1 MLMERKKQNNSNITT
16 LQWISEVTGRKK
28 LYVLLLCIIQI
39 ALNLGSIGYAL
50 VFKGV
55 TDAAV
60 DKQLHTFILWVS
72 AFAGLALFQISMGFL
87 NRFLLEY
94 AGATTENSLKD
105 RLLTNIF
112 SRNYAGVIAIHSGE
126 WLNRMTSD
134 TALVANDFVQI
145 VPGFVGLLVKLIG
158 AMVLLFILCPVFCFI
173 IIPVG
178 IVVGV
183 FGYIFRKPLK
193 QMHRKVQEA
202 DGAFRVSIQESL
214 SGLLVIKAFGKES
227 VRIADS
233 SDKMQM
239 HKAMRLK
246 RNRFSNICTMGFNG
260 MMNAAYV
267 LGTAIG
273 GYGIISGTMSYG
285 SLIAIIQLVGQLQA
299 PLSGLTGY
307 FPQYYAMIAS
317 AERLMDIEKMD
328 LDMCVDEMR
337 LMSIDNIN
345 KLYADSL
352 KRIVFRSASFSYR
365 NGKEE
370 IPVFSNLNI
379 TVNKREFIA
388 ITGHSGCGKSTLLK
402 LMMNLY
408 DLDVGEI
415 LMELENGEIPITA
428 AYRRLFAYVPQGNML
443 MSGTI
448 GDVVC
453 FQGKRDD
460 DAVCRALEIADAD
473 EFVRNLP
480 DGIDTK
486 LGECGAGL
494 SDGQM
499 QRIAIARAIY
509 AESPILMLDEST
521 SALDEIAEKKVLAN
535 IKQMTDKTVLIVTHR
550 KTVLDYCDRE
560 INFSKDT
567 I

>member
-1 MLMERKKQNNSNITT
+1 MFMERQKKNNSNLTT
-16 LQWISEVTGRKK
+16 LRWISEVTGRKK

-60 DKQLHTFILWVS
+60 DKQLHTFILWVI
-72 AFAGLALFQISMGFL
+72 AFAGLAFFQISMGFL

-94 AGATTENSLKD
+94 AGATIENCLKN

-112 SRNYAGVIAIHSGE
+112 SRNYAGVTAIHSGE

-134 TALVANDFVQI
+134 TALVADDFVQI

-178 IVVGV
+178 LVVGV
-183 FGYIFRKPLK
+183 LGYIFRKPLK
-193 QMHRKVQEA
+193 QIHGKVREA
-202 DGAFRVSIQESL
+202 DGLFRVSVQESL
-214 SGLLVIKAFGKES
+214 SGLTVIKAFGKED

-246 RNRFSNICTMGFNG
+246 RTRFSNICTMGFNG

-267 LGTAIG
+267 LGTALG

-328 LDMCVDEMR
+328 LDVSSDESSRLSVD
-337 LMSIDNIN
+337 DIN
-345 KLYADSL
+345 KFYRNSL
-352 KRIVFRSASFSYR
+352 QRIVFCSASFSYR
-365 NGKEE
+365 SGKEV
-370 IPVFSNLNI
+370 IPVFSDLNL
-379 TVNKREFIA
+379 TVNKGEFVA
-388 ITGHSGCGKSTLLK
+388 ITGHSGCGKSTVLK
-402 LMMNLY
+402 LMMTLY
-408 DLDVGEI
+408 KLDSGEVF
-415 LMELENGEIPITA
+415 MELENRKVPLTA

-443 MSGTI
+443 MSTTI
-448 GDVVC
+448 ADVVC
-453 FQGKRDD
+453 FHGKRDD
-460 DAVCRALEIADAD
+460 DAVIRALEIADAD
-473 EFVRNLP
+473 DFVRNLP

-486 LGECGAGL
+486 LGERGAGL
-494 SDGQM
+494 SEGQM

-535 IKQMTDKTVLIVTHR
+535 IKQMTDTTVLIVTHR

>member
-1 MLMERKKQNNSNITT
+1 MERKKQNNSNITT

-94 AGATTENSLKD
+94 AGATIENSLKD

-494 SDGQM
+494 SEGQM

>member
-1 MLMERKKQNNSNITT
+1 MFMERQRKNNSNLTT
-16 LQWISEVTGRKK
+16 LRWISEVTGRKK

-60 DKQLHTFILWVS
+60 DKQLHTFILWIS

-94 AGATTENSLKD
+94 AGATIENCFKD

-112 SRNYAGVIAIHSGE
+112 SRNYAGVTAIHSGE

-214 SGLLVIKAFGKES
+214 SGLLVIKAFGKEG

-233 SDKMQM
+233 SDKMHM

-267 LGTAIG
+267 LGTALG

-337 LMSIDNIN
+337 PISIDNIN

-473 EFVRNLP
+473 DFVRNLP

-486 LGECGAGL
+486 LGERGAGL
-494 SDGQM
+494 SEGQM

-550 KTVLDYCDRE
+550 KTVLDYCDRK

>member
-94 AGATTENSLKD
+94 AGATIENSLKD

-494 SDGQM
+494 SEGQM

>member
-1 MLMERKKQNNSNITT
+1 MLMERQRKNNSNSIT
-16 LQWISEVTGRKK
+16 LRWISEVTGRKK
-28 LYVLLLCIIQI
+28 LYVLLLCIVQI

-60 DKQLHTFILWVS
+60 DKQLHTFILWVI
-72 AFAGLALFQISMGFL
+72 AFAGLAFFQISMGFL

-94 AGATTENSLKD
+94 AGATIENCLKD

-112 SRNYAGVIAIHSGE
+112 SRNYAGVTAIHSGE

-134 TALVANDFVQI
+134 TALVADDFVQI

-178 IVVGV
+178 LVVGV
-183 FGYIFRKPLK
+183 LGYIFRKPLK
-193 QMHRKVQEA
+193 QMHGKVREA
-202 DGAFRVSIQESL
+202 DGLFRVSVHESL
-214 SGLLVIKAFGKES
+214 SGLTVIKAFGKED
-227 VRIADS
+227 VGIADS

-246 RNRFSNICTMGFNG
+246 RTRFSNICTMGFNG

-267 LGTAIG
+267 LGTALG

-328 LDMCVDEMR
+328 LDASSDESSRLSVD
-337 LMSIDNIN
+337 DIN
-345 KLYADSL
+345 KFYRDSL
-352 KRIVFRSASFSYR
+352 QRIVFCSASFSYR
-365 NGKEE
+365 SGKEV
-370 IPVFSNLNI
+370 IPVFSDLNL
-379 TVNKREFIA
+379 TVNKGEFVA
-388 ITGHSGCGKSTLLK
+388 ITGHSGCGKSTVLK
-402 LMMNLY
+402 LMMTLY
-408 DLDVGEI
+408 KLDSGEVF
-415 LMELENGEIPITA
+415 MELENRKVPLTA

-443 MSGTI
+443 MSTTI
-448 GDVVC
+448 ADVVC
-453 FQGKRDD
+453 FHGKRDD
-460 DAVCRALEIADAD
+460 DAVIRALEIADAD

-486 LGECGAGL
+486 LGERGAGL
-494 SDGQM
+494 SEGQM

-509 AESPILMLDEST
+509 AHSPILMLDEST
-521 SALDEIAEKKVLAN
+521 SALDESTERKVLAN